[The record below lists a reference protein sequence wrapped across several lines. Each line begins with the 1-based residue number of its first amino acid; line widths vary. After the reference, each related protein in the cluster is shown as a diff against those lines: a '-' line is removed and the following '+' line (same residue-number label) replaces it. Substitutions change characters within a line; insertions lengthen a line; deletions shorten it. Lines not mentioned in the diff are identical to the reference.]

1 MIHSVLIFVIAA
13 VIGFAAVFLFRKAQ
27 DRAQTASGG
36 WTMTHGFGKPD
47 TALPAIPFVV
57 DAASEPHYVLL
68 NTGPLTG
75 KTAITLTGKVEGAA
89 GMKALTD
96 ATAPTDMCLF
106 FQRKGDDWSG
116 LGAMEFYRWWAGLVM
131 MKPIA
136 DGEFTLT
143 ASLMGEWGSVLGHS
157 STANAAAFADALNNA
172 VSVGFVLGGGSGLG
186 HGITGTG
193 KITVTSFTLS

>member
-1 MIHSVLIFVIAA
+1 MSPVLIFVIAA
-13 VIGFAAVFLFRKAQ
+13 VIGFAAVFAFRKAQ

-47 TALPAIPFVV
+47 TALPAIPFLIYA
-57 DAASEPHYVLL
+57 DSEPHYVLL

-89 GMKALTD
+89 GMVPVTD

-106 FQRKGDDWSG
+106 FQRKDDDWSG
-116 LGAMEFYRWWAGLVM
+116 TGAFEYYRWWAGSVM

-143 ASLMGEWGSVLGHS
+143 ASLMGEWGSVSGYS
-157 STANAAAFADALNNA
+157 STDHPASFADALINA
-172 VSVGFVLGGGSGLG
+172 ESVGFVLGGGSGLG

-193 KITVTSFTLS
+193 IITVTGFNAE